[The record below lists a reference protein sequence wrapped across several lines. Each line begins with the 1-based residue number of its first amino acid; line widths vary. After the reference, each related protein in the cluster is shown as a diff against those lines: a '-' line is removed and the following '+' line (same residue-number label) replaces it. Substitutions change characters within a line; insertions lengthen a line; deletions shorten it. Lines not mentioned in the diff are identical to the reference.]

1 MNKILGEQV
10 NLLMSHSRTGIIS
23 STIAASVMVI
33 ILKQH
38 IDTNEPYY
46 WLSTVILA
54 NLLRFEVLR
63 QYRSSS
69 TDALPPE
76 YWARLVYFSTTAVG
90 ISWGLIGLILF
101 MLEAEPTVQMI
112 ILLVLAGMGGG
123 AMVLLSSLRWAFLIY
138 LVPLA
143 CPTLVWVVVAGNDDI
158 KLLGI
163 LVVAYLYVLFSASH
177 SIQVALLNSFTDRH
191 EKNELSKQL
200 MAANQ
205 AKSEFLANISHEIR
219 TPMNAIIGMS
229 SLALQTKSTHRRRG
243 HLEKIQVS
251 ANILLEFINDILDL
265 SANEV
270 GKLKLD
276 PAPFLLKSVIDTAQ
290 ALTSVEAEKKG
301 LIVAFD
307 IETKVP
313 AQIQGD
319 ALRLT
324 QVLVN
329 LLQNAI
335 KFTPS
340 KGSVILQVSVVAEY
354 QEGIQLK
361 FTVND
366 TGIGMSE
373 DQIPSLFEPF
383 TQGDS
388 ANRKKFGGTGLGLAI
403 SQNLVKLMGGEI
415 QASSQLGQGSKFEFS
430 IAFEGVIK
438 SPMITGLHNTGNK
451 LRILITDD
459 NMFNREVLA
468 ELLSTLGV
476 EVKTAENGRAAI
488 KMIDENEF
496 DLILMDIQMPDID
509 GLEATGIIRSK
520 PGFAELPII
529 AITARTQAIDIKQCF
544 EAGMNDY
551 LSKPVNIGEIQQKI
565 LRWTGAALLTDRYT
579 SFTDTGRVSTP
590 SSEKTSLSEIPVVD
604 IKKGIMQ
611 AGGDASKYRSWAQNF
626 VNVHTPNLKKSIDA
640 FHQNDPATI
649 TQITHQ
655 LKGGA
660 GYIGAVSLQNTAS
673 LLEDALKSGSV
684 EDCKTVFAE
693 FSTVFK
699 KTLITLKSL
708 KSVESIKANP
718 PTTKLPEKMV

>member
-1 MNKILGEQV
+1 MNKFLGEQV

-23 STIAASVMVI
+23 STIVASVMVF
-33 ILKQH
+33 ILTRH

-46 WLSTVILA
+46 WLSAVILA

-63 QYRSSS
+63 QYRRLS
-69 TDALPPE
+69 TDAFPPE
-76 YWARLVYFSTTAVG
+76 YWARLLYFSTSAVG
-90 ISWGLIGLILF
+90 ISWGLIGLMLF
-101 MLEAEPTVQMI
+101 MLEAEPMVQMI
-112 ILLVLAGMGGG
+112 ILLTLAGMGGG

-143 CPTLVWVVVAGNDDI
+143 CPTLVWVIVAGNDDI
-158 KLLGI
+158 RLLSI

-177 SIQVALLNSFTDRH
+177 SIRIALLNSFTDRH
-191 EKNELSKQL
+191 EKNKISKQL

-229 SLALQTKSTHRRRG
+229 SLALQTKSARKRRG

-276 PAPFLLKSVIDTAQ
+276 PAPFLLQSVIDTAQ
-290 ALTSVEAEKKG
+290 ALTLVEAEKKG

-335 KFTPS
+335 KFTPP

-354 QEGIQLK
+354 QESVHLK

-373 DQIPSLFEPF
+373 DQIPSLFKPF
-383 TQGDS
+383 TQGDG
-388 ANRKKFGGTGLGLAI
+388 ATRKKFGGMGLGLAI

-415 QASSQLGQGSKFEFS
+415 QVSSQLGQGSKFEFFVS
-430 IAFEGVIK
+430 FERVIDL
-438 SPMITGLHNTGNK
+438 PLITGLQNTGAK
-451 LRILITDD
+451 LKVLITDD

-476 EVKTAENGRAAI
+476 EAQTAESGRVAI
-488 KMIDENEF
+488 KMIADNEF
-496 DLILMDIQMPDID
+496 DLIFMDVQMPDID
-509 GLEATGIIRSK
+509 GLEATEIIRSN
-520 PGFAELPII
+520 PDFSELPII
-529 AITARTQAIDIKQCF
+529 AITARTQSVDIKQCF
-544 EAGMNDY
+544 DAGMNDY

-579 SFTDTGRVSTP
+579 SFANTMSISMSRGERG
-590 SSEKTSLSEIPVVD
+590 LPVKMPIVD
-604 IKKGIMQ
+604 IEKGMMQ
-611 AGGDASKYRSWAQNF
+611 AGGDAIKYRSWAQNF
-626 VNVHTPNLKKSIDA
+626 VEVHTPNLKKSIDA
-640 FHQNDPATI
+640 FHRNDSVTVK
-649 TQITHQ
+649 QITHQ

-660 GYIGAVSLQNTAS
+660 GYVGAASLQNMAS

-684 EDCKTVFAE
+684 DDCESIFDE

-708 KSVESIKANP
+708 KPNLLAIKS
-718 PTTKLPEKMV
+718 PEKMV